1 MKQIDKYIQSIYKDV
16 VGSRNEVEDL
26 KREMRS
32 HLIEAVEELKAEGKT
47 EEEAIRIAINNFGGE
62 SQMIKGLSEF
72 FTVQKKFTTY
82 MLIFSVVFLV
92 LSAIFFITSYS
103 KADDYKEELDQLK
116 LVEEEKE
123 IIMND
128 VFDVLDATNEV
139 GDKEKYDLLDIFN
152 KYDDKLNLVAVFS
165 AKDVEGWLQDK
176 INAAVKEGPKTHF
189 PIDYT
194 KATIVIGN
202 DKVIEDKAQIVPSN
216 YDKGTVIMAND
227 NWVVQYEY
235 RTSYEKTVEKH
246 LQYTNYGPS
255 IWSFY
260 QFPILFFVLFIVL
273 GGVWLFLNRQN
284 KRLRAVMD

>member
-16 VGSRNEVEDL
+16 VGSRNEVEEL

-47 EEEAIRIAINNFGGE
+47 EEEAIRIAINNFGGRN
-62 SQMIKGLSEF
+62 QMVKGLSEF
-72 FTVQKKFTTY
+72 FTVQKKFTNYILT
-82 MLIFSVVFLV
+82 LSVVFLV

-103 KADDYKEELDQLK
+103 KADDYKEEVDQLQI
-116 LVEEEKE
+116 VEEEKE

-128 VFDVLDATNEV
+128 VFDVLDTSNEV
-139 GDKEKYDLLDIFN
+139 GDKERYDLLDVFN
-152 KYDDKLNLVAVFS
+152 KYDDKLNLVAVFA
-165 AKDVEGWLQDK
+165 AKDVESWLQDK
-176 INAAVKEGPKTHF
+176 NNAAAKDGPDTYF

-202 DKVIEDKAQIVPSN
+202 DKVIENTDKIVPSD

-235 RTSYEKTVEKH
+235 KTSYEKTVEKH
-246 LQYTNYGPS
+246 LQYTTYGPS

-260 QFPILFFVLFIVL
+260 QIPILFAALFIVL

-284 KRLRAVMD
+284 KKLSAVID

>member
-16 VGSRNEVEDL
+16 VGSRNEVEEL

-47 EEEAIRIAINNFGGE
+47 EEEAIRIAINNFGGRN
-62 SQMIKGLSEF
+62 QMVRGLSEF
-72 FTVQKKFTTY
+72 FTVQKKFTNY
-82 MLIFSVVFLV
+82 ILSLSVVFLV

-103 KADDYKEELDQLK
+103 KADDYKEEVDQLK
-116 LVEEEKE
+116 VVEEEKE

-128 VFDVLDATNEV
+128 VFDVLDTSNEV
-139 GDKEKYDLLDIFN
+139 GDKERYDLLDVFN

-165 AKDVEGWLQDK
+165 ANSIDSWLKDKD
-176 INAAVKEGPKTHF
+176 NAAVKEGPDTHY

-194 KATIVIGN
+194 NASIVVGN
-202 DKVIEDKAQIVPSN
+202 NKVIEDKDQIVPSD

-260 QFPILFFVLFIVL
+260 QVPILFAALFIVL

>member
-16 VGSRNEVEDL
+16 VGSRNEVEEL

-47 EEEAIRIAINNFGGE
+47 EEEAIRMAINNFGGRN
-62 SQMIKGLSEF
+62 QMVKGLSEF
-72 FTVQKKFTTY
+72 FTVQKKFTNYILT
-82 MLIFSVVFLV
+82 LSVLFLV

-103 KADDYKEELDQLK
+103 KANAYKEELDQLQV
-116 LVEEEKE
+116 VEEEKE

-128 VFDVLDATNEV
+128 VFDVLDTSNEV
-139 GDKEKYDLLDIFN
+139 GDKERYDLLDVFN

-165 AKDVEGWLQDK
+165 AKDVEDWLQDK
-176 INAAVKEGPKTHF
+176 DNQAVKEGPDTHY
-189 PIDYT
+189 PIDY
-194 KATIVIGN
+194 ANASIVIGN
-202 DKVIEDKAQIVPSN
+202 NKVIEDKDQIVPSD
-216 YDKGTVIMAND
+216 YDMGTVIMAND

-260 QFPILFFVLFIVL
+260 QIPILFAALFIAF

-284 KRLRAVMD
+284 KRLSTVME

>member
-16 VGSRNEVEDL
+16 VGSRNEVEEL

-32 HLIEAVEELKAEGKT
+32 HLIEAVEDLKAEGKT
-47 EEEAIRIAINNFGGE
+47 EEEAIRIAINNFGGRN
-62 SQMIKGLSEF
+62 QMVKGLSEF
-72 FTVQKKFTTY
+72 FTVQKKFTNYILT
-82 MLIFSVVFLV
+82 LSVVFLV

-103 KADDYKEELDQLK
+103 KAQDYKEDVDQLK
-116 LVEEEKE
+116 VVEEEKE

-128 VFDVLDATNEV
+128 VFDVLDASNEV
-139 GDKEKYDLLDIFN
+139 GDKEKYDLLDVFN

-165 AKDVEGWLQDK
+165 AKDVESWLQDK
-176 INAAVKEGPKTHF
+176 NNQAVKEGPDTYF

-194 KATIVIGN
+194 NATIVIGN
-202 DKVIEDKAQIVPSN
+202 DKVIEDTDKIVPSD

-235 RTSYEKTVEKH
+235 KTSYEKMVEKH

-260 QFPILFFVLFIVL
+260 QVPILFAALFIVL

-284 KRLRAVMD
+284 KKLRAVMD

>member
-1 MKQIDKYIQSIYKDV
+1 LKQIDKYIQSIYKDV
-16 VGSRNEVEDL
+16 VGSRTEVEEL

-47 EEEAIRIAINNFGGE
+47 EEEAIRIAINHFGGRN
-62 SQMIKGLSEF
+62 QMVKGLSEF
-72 FTVQKKFTTY
+72 FTVQKKFTNY
-82 MLIFSVVFLV
+82 ILSLSVVFLV

-103 KADDYKEELDQLK
+103 KADDYKEEVDQLK
-116 LVEEEKE
+116 VVEEEKE

-139 GDKEKYDLLDIFN
+139 GDKEKYDLLDVFN
-152 KYDDKLNLVAVFS
+152 KYDNKLNLVAVFS
-165 AKDVEGWLQDK
+165 ANSIDSWLKDKD
-176 INAAVKEGPKTHF
+176 NAAVKEGPDTHY

-194 KATIVIGN
+194 NASIVVGN
-202 DKVIEDKAQIVPSN
+202 NKVIEDKDQIVPSD

-235 RTSYEKTVEKH
+235 KTSYEKTVEKH

-260 QFPILFFVLFIVL
+260 QIPILFFALFIVL

-284 KRLRAVMD
+284 KKLRAVID